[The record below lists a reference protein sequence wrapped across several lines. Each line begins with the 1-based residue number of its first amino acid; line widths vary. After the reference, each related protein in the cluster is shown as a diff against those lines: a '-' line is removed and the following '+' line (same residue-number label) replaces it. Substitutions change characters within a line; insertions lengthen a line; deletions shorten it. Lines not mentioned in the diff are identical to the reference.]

1 MPAMATFDDS
11 AGYAEPLPVAHRHPG
26 ALQLSRCDVHLTL
39 SINSHHLVTWLVQSP
54 EHPGVGI
61 AITPIPLMNDMGCN

>member
-26 ALQLSRCDVHLTL
+26 ALLLSRCDVHLTSFQIVCTTL
-39 SINSHHLVTWLVQSP
+39 S
-54 EHPGVGI
+54 PGWCSRLS
-61 AITPIPLMNDMGCN
+61 TLEWT